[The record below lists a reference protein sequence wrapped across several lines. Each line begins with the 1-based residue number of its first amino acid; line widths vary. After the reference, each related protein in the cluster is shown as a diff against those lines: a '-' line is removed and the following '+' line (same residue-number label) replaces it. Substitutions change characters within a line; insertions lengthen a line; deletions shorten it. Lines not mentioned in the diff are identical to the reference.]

1 MSARRERAFVQVDV
15 FADRPGAGNPVAV
28 VLDGDGFD
36 DAAMQAFAN
45 WTNLSETTFVL
56 APTAPGASYRVRI
69 FTPRSELPFAGHPS
83 VGTAHA
89 LLDAGRI
96 APVDGRLAQ
105 QCAAGVLPMRVEGEG
120 ATRSIS
126 VRAPR
131 GEIIAT
137 DAASAALLAAAL
149 PADRLGAVE
158 PTLLSNGP
166 RWWCVEFVDEDAVRT
181 LQPDL
186 PAMGRLIVAS
196 AGVGVAVYARS
207 ADGRSLV
214 MRGFCPADGIP
225 EDPVTGSANA
235 AIASLLHARGALG
248 ALGDAYVVSQGRE
261 VGRDGRID
269 VRIDAEGE
277 VWIGG
282 LSQTVVVGSLAW

>member
-1 MSARRERAFVQVDV
+1 MARERAFLQVDV

-28 VLDGDGFD
+28 VLDGDGVD
-36 DAAMQAFAN
+36 DASMQAFAN

-89 LLDAGRI
+89 LLEAGRI
-96 APVDGRLAQ
+96 TPIDGRLAQ
-105 QCAAGVLPMRVEGEG
+105 ECAAGVLPMRVDGEG
-120 ATRSIS
+120 ATRTIS

-131 GEIIAT
+131 GEIIAA
-137 DAASAALLAAAL
+137 DASIAALLAAAL
-149 PADRLGAVE
+149 PADRLGALAPALV
-158 PTLLSNGP
+158 SNGP
-166 RWWCVEFVDEDAVRT
+166 RWWCVEFVDEAAVRT
-181 LQPDL
+181 MQPDL
-186 PAMGRLIVAS
+186 PALARLSVAS
-196 AGVGVAVYARS
+196 ASVGVAVYARS
-207 ADGRSLV
+207 ADGRSLA

-248 ALGDAYVVSQGRE
+248 ALGEAYAVSQGRE

-269 VRIDAEGE
+269 VRIDADGE

-282 LSQTVVVGSLAW
+282 CSQTVIVGTLAW

>member
-1 MSARRERAFVQVDV
+1 MAPRRERAFLQVDV

-56 APTAPGASYRVRI
+56 APTEPAASYRVRI

-89 LLDAGRI
+89 LLEAGRI
-96 APVDGRLAQ
+96 TPIDGRLAQ
-105 QCAAGVLPMRVEGEG
+105 QCAAGVLPMRVDGEG

-131 GEIIAT
+131 GVIIAT
-137 DAASAALLAAAL
+137 DASFDALLAAAL
-149 PADRLGAVE
+149 PAARLGNVA

-166 RWWCVEFVDEDAVRT
+166 RWWCIEFTDEAAVRT

-186 PAMGRLIVAS
+186 PAMARLIVAS
-196 AGVGVAVYARS
+196 EGVGVAVYARS
-207 ADGRSLV
+207 TDGRSLV

-248 ALGDAYVVSQGRE
+248 ALGAAYTISQGRE

-269 VRIDAEGE
+269 VRIDGDGE

-282 LSQTVVVGSLAW
+282 LSQTVIAGSMVW